1 MSRYRRNYRPYSSY
15 SSYCSPSQI
24 EASLVWDTLTNAGY
38 NLRFTF
44 RGNEQWK
51 IVEETIN
58 TIKKMVPSSQ
68 REYTPETKTWLI
80 GEAMMKPVKDLL
92 DAIPNIHVNFIEK
105 PAEQTFSS
113 KLYSR
118 ESDFEE
124 FKRLLSMGHQTF
136 EHRLDDPDILVKAT
150 KSFRRAAMSMHPD
163 HNPDMAN
170 EFSSLNTIFTRLFK
184 SEKKMEYENAP
195 STIP

>member
-1 MSRYRRNYRPYSSY
+1 MSRYRRPYRYYSNYSV
-15 SSYCSPSQI
+15 PSQI

-51 IVEETIN
+51 IVEAAID
-58 TIKKMVPSSQ
+58 TIKKLVPSSQ

-80 GEAMMKPVKDLL
+80 GEPMIKPVKDLL
-92 DAIPNIHVNFIEK
+92 DAIPNITVNFVEK
-105 PAEQTFSS
+105 PAEQAFTS
-113 KLYSR
+113 KIYSR
-118 ESDFEE
+118 ETDFEE
-124 FKRLLSMGHQTF
+124 FKRLLSLGHQTF
-136 EHRLDDPDILVKAT
+136 EHRLDDPEIVVKAT
-150 KSFRRAAMSMHPD
+150 KSFRRAAMNMHPD

-184 SEKKMEYENAP
+184 SEKKMEHLV
-195 STIP
+195 